1 MMPHFMMD
9 TFTGIAGSG
18 RWFPPMLAD
27 GDLVVPPA
35 LQGAHIFSDFL
46 IGVSYVAI
54 SLTLLSLVAKA
65 GKSIPFHWILV
76 AFGGFIV
83 SCGWTHFMH
92 VAVVADASNVG
103 WLIVSQI
110 VTVIASVATAI
121 VLPSRVPQVLAL
133 IQAAAQS
140 DAHREQLEAAKQLA
154 EDASRA
160 KSEFLAN
167 MSHELRTPLTAILGF
182 NELLRDNY
190 LADPGERRAAFDDVE
205 RSGLHLLSLI
215 NDVLDLSKIEAG
227 QMDLDLATVD
237 LGGLLEETT
246 ALLRERA
253 VARGVSLTVDTAALP
268 PIAADSRKV
277 KQIVFNLLANAVK
290 FTPAGGA
297 VTLTTQRE
305 GECVAITVCDTGIG
319 ISAADQARL
328 FQPFSQVDSSLARRH
343 DGTGLGLALTKQLAE
358 LHGGTIAVQ
367 SAPGEGSTFTVRL
380 PIAPVPVA
388 APMYEYA

>member
-1 MMPHFMMD
+1 MMPPFAIA
-9 TFTGIAGSG
+9 TIGTTAGSG
-18 RWFPPMLAD
+18 NWLPSMLAD
-27 GDLVVPPA
+27 SDLVVPPA
-35 LQGAHIFSDFL
+35 LQGAHVFSDFL

-54 SLTLLSLVAKA
+54 SLTLLSLVARA
-65 GKSIPFHWILV
+65 GKAVPFHWILV
-76 AFGGFIV
+76 AFGGVIV

-103 WLIVSQI
+103 WLITAQI
-110 VTVIASVATAI
+110 VTVIASVATAV

-140 DAHREQLEAAKQLA
+140 EAHREQLEVAKQAA
-154 EDASRA
+154 ENANRA

-182 NELLRDNY
+182 NELLRDGY

-227 QMDLDLATVD
+227 QMDLDLAPVD
-237 LGGLLEETT
+237 LTRLLEETT

-253 VARGVSLTVDTAALP
+253 VVRKVSLTVEAAAIP

-277 KQIVFNLLANAVK
+277 KQIVLNLLANAVK
-290 FTPAGGA
+290 FTPTGGA
-297 VTLTTQRE
+297 VTLMTQRD
-305 GECVAITVCDTGIG
+305 GDYVAVAVRDTGIG

-328 FQPFSQVDSSLARRH
+328 FQPFSQVDSSLARKH

-358 LHGGTIAVQ
+358 LHGGAISVQ
-367 SAPGEGSTFTVRL
+367 STVGEGSTFTVRL
-380 PIAPVPVA
+380 PIAPIRVA
-388 APMYEYA
+388 ELAYAYA